1 MAPELFQKKS
11 YDHKIDVFAYGNV
24 LYELFEKQLPFDG
37 INLTPLIIFINI
49 FSHSFIYYL
58 LGFEVQDL
66 LPKVVKGEPLPYKYC
81 NKQMQN
87 LIDSCRQLDP

>member
-24 LYELFEKQLPFDG
+24 LYELFEKQLPFD
-37 INLTPLIIFINI
+37 
-49 FSHSFIYYL
+49 
-58 LGFEVQDL
+58 GFEVQDL